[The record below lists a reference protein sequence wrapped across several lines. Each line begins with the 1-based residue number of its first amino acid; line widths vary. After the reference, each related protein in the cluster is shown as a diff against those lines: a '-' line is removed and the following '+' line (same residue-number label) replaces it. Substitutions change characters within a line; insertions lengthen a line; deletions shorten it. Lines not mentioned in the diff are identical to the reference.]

1 MVLDGRSKDLV
12 AGGGFCAA
20 NTSGL
25 GWAIR
30 PLLCLVSFVLRL
42 QGNFCSFVTI
52 AIEWFPPKFGI
63 HCNIYIVAAVVYFS
77 HNHFSNR
84 PISQNDET
92 LAFL

>member
-1 MVLDGRSKDLV
+1 MVLDERSKDLV
-12 AGGGFCAA
+12 TKGEFCAA

-30 PLLCLVSFVLRL
+30 PLLCLISFVLHL
-42 QGNFCSFVTI
+42 QDNFCSFV
-52 AIEWFPPKFGI
+52 AIVIELFPPKFG
-63 HCNIYIVAAVVYFS
+63 NSSQPLYPAAVYFS

-84 PISQNDET
+84 PTSQNVEI